1 MDTTVDALKVG
12 AQLVMG
18 KYGVDKDNPYP
29 IVWLKGNPNCD
40 FITEKAIDYLCF
52 DAAEETGYYRRVNNA
67 KYPVS
72 NLFSFLNSDQ
82 MMWYHAMHDN
92 DSSPG
97 AFVRYSYARYEDH
110 YGFLYFFEDHEIASL
125 VRKEYVVG
133 ENRVSSLIR
142 LPSIADIFSL
152 QDGRRFD
159 LFKRKG
165 IRPNPTADLFDLK
178 ARYAGLDSDRGFM
191 SFWLL
196 SEHFSSKIGVEALI
210 GKLVRFNNDT
220 AELRAKERSE
230 LYETFYIPKKS
241 GGLRRIDAP
250 KAELMDALRRLK
262 TIFED
267 DFHALYHTAAFAY
280 VKKRSTVDAVKRHQK
295 NSSKWFAKL
304 DLHDF
309 FGSTTLDYAISMF
322 SMVFPFSEI
331 VKEPQGEAAL
341 RTAMSLAF
349 LNGGLPQGT
358 PISPL
363 ITNVMMIPVDF
374 KLSNTLRN
382 FEKQS
387 FIYTRYADDFIIS
400 SKYDFDV
407 RSVEELVV
415 STLNSFGAPFTINAS
430 KTRYGSSAG
439 RNWNLGVMLNKDNEI
454 TVGHKKKKQFQSM
467 LYNYITDKNNGVAWE
482 RNDVQVM
489 YGLHS
494 YYRMVEKETID
505 AIVAYI
511 NKKMNVDVIRMMKD
525 DLR

>member
-1 MDTTVDALKVG
+1 MVYITVR
-12 AQLVMG
+12 QS
-18 KYGVDKDNPYP
+18 P
-29 IVWLKGNPNCD
+29 IYHQMTL
-40 FITEKAIDYLCF
+40 EEYLF
-52 DAAEETGYYRRVNNA
+52 QNYQTPPVVNANIA
-67 KYPVS
+67 
-72 NLFSFLNSDQ
+72 NT
-82 MMWYHAMHDN
+82 
-92 DSSPG
+92 
-97 AFVRYSYARYEDH
+97 RTYE
-110 YGFLYFFEDHEIASL
+110 
-125 VRKEYVVG
+125 V
-133 ENRVSSLIR
+133 ENV
-142 LPSIADIFSL
+142 
-152 QDGRRFD
+152 
-159 LFKRKG
+159 
-165 IRPNPTADLFDLK
+165 
-178 ARYAGLDSDRGFM
+178 
-191 SFWLL
+191 

-494 YYRMVEKETID
+494 YYRMVEKETSTQ
-505 AIVAYI
+505 
-511 NKKMNVDVIRMMKD
+511 
-525 DLR
+525 L